1 MSSNE
6 NLHGWVFT
14 FSPFT
19 NQWWATKRETYKN
32 LWNGGGD
39 ILKAD
44 TFETLRELISR
55 TGGEPAKLEELVNQ
69 YK

>member
-1 MSSNE
+1 MNSNE
-6 NLHGWVFT
+6 ALSGWVFIYNA
-14 FSPFT
+14 FT
-19 NQWWATKRETYKN
+19 EQWWGTKRESYRN